1 MELSFASK
9 NSAEAGLLAQELE
22 LALRKQGIPDVAMS
36 LKPSSPENMDVGSVL
51 WISIETLNQLLGP
64 VGSIA
69 TLASCIH
76 QIMAK
81 YNRDAFVDNEG
92 GRRKIPVSGTTLPRI
107 KAALAKPP
115 QPKAKSKS
123 KAKSILRT

>member
-9 NSAEAGLLAQELE
+9 NIAEAGLLAQELQ

-36 LKPSSPENMDVGSVL
+36 LKPSSRENMDLGSVL
-51 WISIETLNQLLGP
+51 WISVETLNQVLGP

-92 GRRKIPVSGTTLPRI
+92 GRRKILVSQTLPRI

-123 KAKSILRT
+123 KAKSNLRT

>member
-1 MELSFASK
+1 MELSFASM
-9 NSAEAGLLAQELE
+9 NSVEAGLLAQELQ

-36 LKPSSPENMDVGSVL
+36 LKPSSPENMDLGSVL
-51 WISIETLNQLLGP
+51 WISIETVNQVLGP

-81 YNRDAFVDNEG
+81 YDRDAFVDNEG
-92 GRRKIPVSGTTLPRI
+92 GRRKIPVSRITLPRI

-123 KAKSILRT
+123 KAKSILRK